1 MAVSD
6 TATERAAIGPPPA
19 TTGFIGWLRR
29 NLFSNIW
36 NTLLTILC
44 AYLLIRIVPPAVS
57 WLFLDATWGK
67 ATPQECRA
75 AEGACWAFVREKHRV
90 ILFGRYPFF
99 EHWRPLLGMI
109 VLVTMVMVSCFR
121 RFWKPWIALIW
132 VGGLGT
138 FFVLMWGGDIPV
150 GFRAFAVLG
159 AAACAIVALRGG
171 GGQWRGVLLWLAAL
185 FALLAAA
192 AGPIVRVLD
201 SLLKA
206 LTGTEDILLGV
217 TGVWFEIPTGLTF
230 VTTTLWG
237 GLPLTLLLSILGI
250 TVAFPL
256 AILLALGRRSKMP
269 LIRMFCVGY
278 IELIR
283 GVPLISLLFVGS
295 FLLPLFLPRGVEI
308 SDLLRAQIAI
318 IGFSAAYLAEVIRG
332 GLQAIPRGQYE
343 AADAL
348 GLNYAQKMAKIVLP
362 QAITLV
368 IPPIVNTFIGLFKDT
383 SLVSI
388 VSLTDLLLA
397 TKDMAIGDVEWRAFY
412 AEGYTFVALIYFIF
426 CFLMSKYSQYLERS
440 FETGRRKRR

>member
-6 TATERAAIGPPPA
+6 TATENAALGPPPA
-19 TTGFIGWLRR
+19 TTGFLGWMRR
-29 NLFSNIW
+29 NLFSNVW
-36 NTLLTILC
+36 NALLTILS
-44 AYLLIRIVPPAVS
+44 AYLLYLVIPPAVS
-57 WLFLDATWGK
+57 WLFLDATWSE
-67 ATPQECRA
+67 ATPQTCRA

-90 ILFGRYPFF
+90 ILFGRYPYF
-99 EHWRPLLGMI
+99 EHWRPLLGI
-109 VLVTMVMVSCFR
+109 GVLMTMVLVSCFR
-121 RFWKPWIALIW
+121 RFWRPWIGLVW
-132 VGGLGT
+132 VGGLGA

-150 GFRAFAVLG
+150 TYRTVAVIG
-159 AAACAIVALRGG
+159 AAAAAIVALARASGG
-171 GGQWRGVLLWLAAL
+171 MRSLLLWIAAL
-185 FALLAAA
+185 FGVLAVGFGA
-192 AGPIVRVLD
+192 ILRVLD
-201 SLLKA
+201 AILKA
-206 LTGTEDILLGV
+206 LFGIEDVLIGAA
-217 TGVWFEIPTGLTF
+217 GIWFEIPTGLTF
-230 VTTTLWG
+230 VPTSLWG

-269 LIRMFCVGY
+269 LIRTFCIGY

-308 SDLLRAQIAI
+308 SDLLRAQVAI

-332 GLQAIPRGQYE
+332 GLQAIPRGQFE

-348 GLNYAQKMAKIVLP
+348 GLGYWQKMARIVLP

-397 TKDMAIGDVEWRAFY
+397 TKDMAIGDVNWRAFY
-412 AEGYTFVALIYFIF
+412 AEGYTFIALIYFVF
-426 CFLMSKYSQYLERS
+426 CFFMSQYSQHLERS